1 MTQKK
6 VKAPDSNQHVAMMA
20 QHISLLSSMLGIKY
34 GKGDYKNK
42 DSDFV
47 KNYEAFVKTH
57 DKGYDKKEHKKIHD
71 QIIELQKSAS
81 KEYEK
86 SGHLR
91 ETLQNIEK
99 HIGKYRTEIKA
110 NREATTDIN
119 HAHMNSIMEAINER
133 RTVAISEAATNTPNK
148 IHKKPPPCR
157 KVPLEAQ
164 IRVGKALNWY
174 GKAKHALLEV
184 EHYHISNNTAEEG
197 GSSETSVF
205 LTMEDARDQFVQQLA
220 HDAHVKRS
228 LKPKKPKKPKKP
240 RKPKTAAPQGEPGDS
255 EILLAPHP
263 ETQLSARA
271 FPEF

>member
-6 VKAPDSNQHVAMMA
+6 VKAPDSNQHLAMMS

-47 KNYEAFVKTH
+47 KNYEAFIKTH
-57 DKGYDKKEHKKIHD
+57 DKGFDKKEHKKILD
-71 QIIELQKSAS
+71 EINELQKSAA

-91 ETLQNIEK
+91 ETLEKIEN
-99 HIGKYRTEIKA
+99 HIVRYRTEIKA
-110 NREATTDIN
+110 NRDANADID
-119 HAHMNSIMEAINER
+119 HAHMNSIMEAINAR
-133 RTVAISEAATNTPNK
+133 RTVAISEAATNTPNV

-157 KVPLEAQ
+157 KVPEEIQ
-164 IRVGKALNWY
+164 IRVGKALSWY

-184 EHYHISNNTAEEG
+184 EHYHIANNTAKGG
-197 GSSETSVF
+197 GSPDSNLF
-205 LTMEDARDQFVQQLA
+205 LTLENARDRFVQQLA

-263 ETQLSARA
+263 ETQLTARA